1 MVGKSVNHI
10 VDDALAHERTYGIV
24 EDEVHVLIVVCLY
37 SRERRVVAFLATLEY
52 LLHLMPLVAQHDIL
66 EVGYEH
72 RVRHDGY
79 LVDAGVAFKHVDGVF
94 NHHLARH
101 LEELLWGG
109 NAEARSYA
117 SCQYDGYISFH
128 AL

>member
-1 MVGKSVNHI
+1 
-10 VDDALAHERTYGIV
+10 
-24 EDEVHVLIVVCLY
+24 
-37 SRERRVVAFLATLEY
+37 
-52 LLHLMPLVAQHDIL
+52 MPLVAQHDIL

-72 RVRHDGY
+72 RVRHDGN
-79 LVDAGVAFKHVDGVF
+79 LVDARVVFKHVDGVF

-101 LEELLWGG
+101 LEELLWCG